1 MLNARGVSAQTG
13 EAMFY
18 RTDQKHGLKHNP
30 FNALVAPRP
39 IGWISTLDRD
49 GRPNLAPYSFF
60 NGVSYTPPQ
69 VIFSGGPRPARR
81 GEPVP
86 MKDSVTNARETGE
99 FVVNI
104 ATWELR
110 ERMNASAAHVPYGVD
125 EFEVA
130 GLTKEKAELVKPP
143 RVKESPVHLECVTAA
158 VYPTL
163 SVPGYGANMIVLGK
177 VIGIHIDERV
187 LTDGAGGA
195 VVDQKKLQLI
205 GRLGGHEY
213 VRVAE
218 VFTMLRPD

>member
-1 MLNARGVSAQTG
+1 
-13 EAMFY
+13 MFY
-18 RTDQKHGLKHNP
+18 RTDQKHGLPHNP

-60 NGVSYTPPQ
+60 NGVAYTPPQ

-81 GEPVP
+81 GEAVP

-104 ATWELR
+104 AVWELR
-110 ERMNASAAHVPYGVD
+110 EQMNASSAHVPMGVD
-125 EFEVA
+125 EFEIA
-130 GLTKEKAELVKPP
+130 GLTKEKAALVKPP
-143 RVKESPVHLECVTAA
+143 RVKESPVHLECLTVA

-163 SVPGYGANMIVLGK
+163 SAPGYAPNMIVLGK

-187 LTDGAGGA
+187 LTDGI
-195 VVDQKKLQLI
+195 VDQKKLKLI
-205 GRLGGHEY
+205 GRLGGSEY
-213 VRVAE
+213 VRVDG
-218 VFTMLRPD
+218 VFAMRRPD

>member
-1 MLNARGVSAQTG
+1 
-13 EAMFY
+13 MFY
-18 RTDQKHGLKHNP
+18 RTDQKHGLPHNP

-69 VIFSGGPRPARR
+69 VIFSGGPQPARR
-81 GEPVP
+81 GEAVP

-104 ATWELR
+104 AVWNLR
-110 ERMNASAAHVPYGVD
+110 EQMNASSAHVPMGVD
-125 EFEVA
+125 EFALA

-143 RVKESPVHLECVTAA
+143 RVKESPVHLECLTVA

-163 SVPGYGANMIVLGK
+163 SVSGCAPNMIVLGK

-187 LTDGAGGA
+187 LTGGI
-195 VVDQKKLQLI
+195 VDQKKLQLI

-213 VRVAE
+213 VRVDE
-218 VFTMLRPD
+218 VFAMRRPD

>member
-1 MLNARGVSAQTG
+1 
-13 EAMFY
+13 MFY
-18 RTDQKHGLKHNP
+18 RTDQKHGLPHNP

-39 IGWISTLDRD
+39 IGWISTLDRE

-69 VIFSGGPRPARR
+69 VIFSGGQRPGRR

-86 MKDSVTNARETGE
+86 MKDSVVNARETGE

-104 ATWELR
+104 AVWELR
-110 ERMNASAAHVPYGVD
+110 EQMNASSAHVPMGVD
-125 EFEVA
+125 EFEIA

-143 RVKESPVHLECVTAA
+143 RVKESPVHLECLTVA

-163 SVPGYGANMIVLGK
+163 SVAGYAPNMIVLGK

-187 LTDGAGGA
+187 LTNGL
-195 VVDQKKLQLI
+195 VDQKKLKLI

-213 VRVAE
+213 VRVDE
-218 VFTMLRPD
+218 VFAMRRPD

>member
-1 MLNARGVSAQTG
+1 
-13 EAMFY
+13 MFY
-18 RTDQKHGLKHNP
+18 RTDQKHGLPHNP
-30 FNALVAPRP
+30 FYALVAPRP

-81 GEPVP
+81 GESVP
-86 MKDSVTNARETGE
+86 MKDSVINARETGE

-104 ATWELR
+104 AVWELR
-110 ERMNASAAHVPYGVD
+110 EQMNASAAHLPLGVD
-125 EFEVA
+125 EFEMA

-143 RVKESPVHLECVTAA
+143 RVRESPVHLECVTVA

-163 SVPGYGANMIVLGK
+163 SLPGYAPNMIVLGK
-177 VIGIHIDERV
+177 VVGIHIDERV
-187 LTDGAGGA
+187 LTDGI
-195 VVDQKKLQLI
+195 VDQKKLRLI

-213 VRVAE
+213 VRVDE
-218 VFTMLRPD
+218 VFTMRRPD

>member
-1 MLNARGVSAQTG
+1 MLNGAGIVVSQG

-18 RTDQKHGLKHNP
+18 RTDQKHGLPHNP
-30 FNALVAPRP
+30 FNSLVAPRP

-60 NGVSYTPPQ
+60 NAVSYAPPQ

-86 MKDSVTNARETGE
+86 MKDSVINARETGE

-104 ATWELR
+104 ATWALR
-110 ERMNASAAHVPYGVD
+110 EKMNATAAHFPVGVD
-125 EFEVA
+125 EFERA

-143 RVKESPVHLECVTAA
+143 RVKESPVHLECVTVA

-163 SVPGYGANMIVLGK
+163 AVPGYGANLIVLGK
-177 VIGIHIDERV
+177 VVGIHIDERV
-187 LTDGAGGA
+187 LTSGL
-195 VVDQKKLQLI
+195 VDQKKLALI
-205 GRLGGHEY
+205 GRLGGHDY
-213 VRVAE
+213 VRVDT
-218 VFTMLRPD
+218 VFTMVRPE

>member
-1 MLNARGVSAQTG
+1 MPGAIATG
-13 EAMFY
+13 ASMFY
-18 RTDQKHGLKHNP
+18 RTDQKHGLPHNP

-60 NGVSYTPPQ
+60 NAVSYTPPQ
-69 VIFSGGPRPARR
+69 VMFSGGPRPARR
-81 GEPVP
+81 GEAVP

-110 ERMNASAAHVPYGVD
+110 EAMNATAAHFPAGDD
-125 EFEVA
+125 EFAAA
-130 GLTKEKAELVKPP
+130 GLAKEKSELVKPP
-143 RVKESPVHLECVTAA
+143 RVKESPVHLECVTIA

-163 SVPGYGANMIVLGK
+163 AMPGYAPNMIVLGK
-177 VIGIHIDERV
+177 VVGVHIDERV
-187 LTDGAGGA
+187 LTNDI
-195 VVDQKKLQLI
+195 VDQTKLQLI
-205 GRLGGHEY
+205 GRLGGHDY

-218 VFTMLRPD
+218 VFAMRRPQ